1 MGFGVL
7 SYGVVFLVKYLPGVL
22 EAALGLFGIMGG
34 PVLGAF
40 VLGMFVPYC
49 NELVSR
55 CVLTALHRRVTQGA
69 FTGTFTSL
77 IFTMWMGFGQTV
89 AKQAGTYDSSRWA
102 RKFPTSM
109 DNCPDS
115 WLNGTEPLA
124 KEPFTPFTHLELYEV
139 AAVVPSCSHL
149 PLHQVSYM
157 WFSAVACLWCV
168 VVGSLVSLVR

>member
-55 CVLTALHRRVTQGA
+55 YVRTALHRRVTQGA
-69 FTGTFTSL
+69 FIGTFTSL

-89 AKQAGTYDSSRWA
+89 AKQAGTYNSTLWA

-109 DNCPDS
+109 ANCPDS
-115 WLNGTEPLA
+115 WLNGTQPLA
-124 KEPFTPFTHLELYEV
+124 KEPSDTFPHLELYEV
-139 AAVVPSCSHL
+139 TAVMTSSGHL
-149 PLHQVSYM
+149 ALHQVSYM